1 MHTELARAL
10 HEGSGSQGGATVGS
24 SFRDGFLFLQGVGL
38 PIDARGLLVEAAARP
53 TGPWVA
59 RPRSHVGS
67 FPIGVYCQVEY
78 TANGPPSA
86 LRTVA
91 QSFVMTAESHCVRL
105 NYSLNCKLV
114 ADVTSISRR
123 LSCVGRPR
131 WPQRTGHRLSF
142 IRRRW
147 AGLARSGGLQSTSP
161 ISAVVSTQCPTI
173 GRRRR
178 ISRCGRAQLRARFYH
193 YAQQAI
199 CRVHGGWQSLA

>member
-1 MHTELARAL
+1 M
-10 HEGSGSQGGATVGS
+10 
-24 SFRDGFLFLQGVGL
+24 FLPEVGL
-38 PIDARGLLVEAAARP
+38 PIDAKGLLVEAAARP

-91 QSFVMTAESHCVRL
+91 QSF
-105 NYSLNCKLV
+105 
-114 ADVTSISRR
+114 
-123 LSCVGRPR
+123 
-131 WPQRTGHRLSF
+131 

-147 AGLARSGGLQSTSP
+147 AGLARSGGSQSTSP

-199 CRVHGGWQSLA
+199 CRVHGGWQSLPKSLDSLDVLRPAGLEE